1 MVVCLYASVGS
12 SVCALD
18 REISEL
24 LLKAKASPDIRSLCI
39 DEYHSKV
46 CISNPM

>member
-1 MVVCLYASVGS
+1 VGS

-39 DEYHSKV
+39 DEYHSQV
-46 CISNPM
+46 CIPLHLTVFPTF